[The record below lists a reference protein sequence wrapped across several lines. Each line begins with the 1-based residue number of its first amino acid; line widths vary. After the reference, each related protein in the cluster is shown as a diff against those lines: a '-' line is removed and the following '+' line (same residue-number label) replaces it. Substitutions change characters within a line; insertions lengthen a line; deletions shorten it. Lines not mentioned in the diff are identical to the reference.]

1 MRKVVAIVPT
11 KLEAE
16 IMKGM
21 LLANGI
27 EASVQADDEGGM
39 TPSLAEVQGIRLMVP
54 EDQIDQA
61 KALIQEAQSK
71 EDRHLKVTREIE

>member
-1 MRKVVAIVPT
+1 MRKIAALVPT

-21 LLANGI
+21 LEAHGI
-27 EASVQADDEGGM
+27 DASVQADDEGGM

-54 EDQIDQA
+54 EEQLEQA
-61 KALIQEAQSK
+61 KKLIEQAHK
-71 EDRHLKVTREIE
+71 EKL